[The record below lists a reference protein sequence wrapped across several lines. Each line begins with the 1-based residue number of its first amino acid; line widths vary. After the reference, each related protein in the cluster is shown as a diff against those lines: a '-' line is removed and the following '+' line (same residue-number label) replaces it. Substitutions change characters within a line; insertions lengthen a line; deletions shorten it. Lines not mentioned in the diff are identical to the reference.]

1 MKKSRLVVPFVF
13 VGAVLTLSG
22 CSLFKVDAEG
32 EEASATPTTVTPTT
46 LVVPELVDEPP
57 TTFDIILGVEELY
70 EFYGIVGSVTFEDGV
85 WVFSGTAPDENALA
99 LFLGEARRLEGVNIT
114 RSQIEIAPPADI
126 EAAGESDSAT
136 EEAAATETAATEGEA
151 TLPLTGMSVSVILSI
166 TAMLLIAAGAFAVA
180 TGKHL
185 WLKAQLTNAFRP
197 VPLNTTIFEV
207 QRGRRRRKR

>member
-1 MKKSRLVVPFVF
+1 M
-13 VGAVLTLSG
+13 
-22 CSLFKVDAEG
+22 
-32 EEASATPTTVTPTT
+32 
-46 LVVPELVDEPP
+46 VDEPP
-57 TTFDIILGVEELY
+57 TTFDIILGVEALY
-70 EFYGIVGSVTFEDGV
+70 EFYGIAGSVMFEDGV

-126 EAAGESDSAT
+126 ETAGESGSAT
-136 EEAAATETAATEGEA
+136 EETAATETTTTEGEG

-207 QRGRRRRKR
+207 QPGRRRRKR